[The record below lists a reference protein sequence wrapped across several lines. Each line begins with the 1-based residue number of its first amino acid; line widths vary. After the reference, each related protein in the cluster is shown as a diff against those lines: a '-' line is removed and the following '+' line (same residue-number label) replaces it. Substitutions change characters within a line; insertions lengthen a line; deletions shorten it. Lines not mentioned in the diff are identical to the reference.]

1 LNWKWKKTGPRG
13 VEIVGMGKT
22 AEREPQCLGSV
33 ERGGDQWKIMGSI
46 ARRSAEDIVISTR
59 AWRYVKI
66 DGDQL
71 NIMEVGKE
79 LWGTVAQGRESIR
92 ERDREKESL
101 KETDRDLWRVV
112 EIRK

>member
-1 LNWKWKKTGPRG
+1 
-13 VEIVGMGKT
+13 M
-22 AEREPQCLGSV
+22 
-33 ERGGDQWKIMGSI
+33 
-46 ARRSAEDIVISTR
+46 
-59 AWRYVKI
+59 KI